1 MERPSDKGGLFCRQP
16 AIFFIDIAANCIE
29 TTTLTSLFFTMLD
42 ANPTGKVFARIF
54 LKFSFIAIP
63 LAVSISAFQF
73 SAAAQNAPK
82 AIEIPFE
89 FFKNEIFVQAN
100 IDGQGPFTMLVDT
113 GTDPSAIDLETAKTI
128 GLKLS
133 SKAHKSSGG
142 GTVVNTTYACKFASV
157 ELSGLIAKNVEAGA
171 IDLTKISE
179 RLGRHIDGV
188 FGQSLLNGRIVQFD
202 YPAKI
207 LRFFDR
213 SPPPKTGSTTLLFRY
228 DDDLLIP
235 GVVVNG
241 QQVTANLDTGSSGS
255 FQLSPAA
262 VTSLKLSD
270 QAIKSPVT
278 TSVGYNGEFENRT
291 GILKVVKIGEIIVKD
306 APVQFYEKG
315 SGHDSVPWSLNIGNV
330 FLKDFVVTIDYREK
344 AVNFEKP

>member
-1 MERPSDKGGLFCRQP
+1 VPP
-16 AIFFIDIAANCIE
+16 AIFFIDFAVRCIE
-29 TTTLTSLFFTMLD
+29 TKTLTSLFCTMLD
-42 ANPTGKVFARIF
+42 ANRTGAVFAKIF
-54 LKFSFIAIP
+54 LRFSFVA
-63 LAVSISAFQF
+63 LAVSISAIQF
-73 SAAAQNAPK
+73 SVAAQNAPK

-142 GTVVNTTYACKFASV
+142 GTVANTTYACKLTSV
-157 ELSGLIAKNVEAGA
+157 EIGGLAARNIEAGA

-179 RLGRHIDGV
+179 RLGRHVDGV
-188 FGQSLLNGRIVQFD
+188 FGHSLLNRRIVQFD

-207 LRFFDR
+207 LRFFDS
-213 SPPPKTGSTTLLFRY
+213 SPASKSGSTTLLFRY
-228 DDDLLIP
+228 DDNLLIP
-235 GVVVNG
+235 GIVVNG

-262 VTSLKLSD
+262 VVALKLTD
-270 QAIKSPVT
+270 EVVRAPVT

-291 GILKVVKIGEIIVKD
+291 GKLKSVKIGEISVND
-306 APVQFYEKG
+306 APVQFYGKG

-330 FLKDFVVTIDYREK
+330 FLKDYVVTINYRGK
-344 AVNFEKP
+344 SVTFEKP